1 MPLHINFLA
10 ERVALE
16 EAKRND
22 PIKRAVQ
29 VGVALTVLMVLWII
43 SSAFSV
49 RSARKTMESVETE
62 LAAIDAEAKS
72 VKVLQD
78 QMMAVESKIS
88 SLGRYA
94 SNRFLLGNLL
104 NEFQFLAVDRLRL
117 TDVETLFTYVAG
129 VPERFFV
136 TNVMVAYQPPPAAWQ
151 FWASPPPPLD
161 VARMASNQLAAG
173 GFFQGLPLSTNRF
186 PYTLKVTVQ
195 STNQVAK
202 QYVALADF
210 LFKPYSTEKI
220 TITIR
225 GRDYGTPEG
234 AGIDQFVA
242 RLSNSSFFRQWMT
255 TNGPGYRIIERPPLT
270 QMDPG
275 DPIEP
280 DRPFLPFALEIR
292 LKERIFGND

>member
-29 VGVALTVLMVLWII
+29 VGVALTVLMILWII
-43 SSAFSV
+43 STGFSM
-49 RSARKTMESVETE
+49 RSARKTMESVEVQ

-72 VKVLQD
+72 VKALQD
-78 QMMAVESKIS
+78 QMLAVEGKIGA
-88 SLGRYA
+88 LGRYA
-94 SNRFLLGNLL
+94 SNRFLMGNLL

-117 TDVETLFTYVAG
+117 TDVETRFNYVAG

-136 TNVMVAYQPPPAAWQ
+136 TNVMVAFTPPPSAWQ
-151 FWASPPPPLD
+151 FWASAPAPVD
-161 VARMASNQLAAG
+161 VARMASNQLAEG

-186 PYTLKVTVQ
+186 PHTLKVTIQ
-195 STNQVAK
+195 STNQIAK
-202 QYVALADF
+202 QYVTLADF
-210 LFKPYSTEKI
+210 VFKPYSIEQI
-220 TITIR
+220 TVTVR
-225 GRDYGTPEG
+225 GRDYGTPAG

-242 RLSNSSFFRQWMT
+242 RLSNSGFFRQWLT

-280 DRPFLPFALEIR
+280 ERPFLPFALELR
-292 LKERIFGND
+292 LKERIFGE